1 MAIAGGSCRGCCS
14 GDLIWKVWMC
24 EEGRFMSCL
33 HLMQLQVFLPRSDV
47 QMKRKDSAGID
58 QPHINSILS
67 APFFIFIFFGH
78 RHGNRCFRCSSWMIA
93 SHHDDTAASGPPTR
107 TLLLIDLDLGFY
119 RPQRSLPPSPPRRF
133 CGTSSS

>member
-1 MAIAGGSCRGCCS
+1 
-14 GDLIWKVWMC
+14 MC

-67 APFFIFIFFGH
+67 TPFFIFIFFVTVMETDVSG
-78 RHGNRCFRCSSWMIA
+78 
-93 SHHDDTAASGPPTR
+93 AA
-107 TLLLIDLDLGFY
+107 LG
-119 RPQRSLPPSPPRRF
+119 
-133 CGTSSS
+133 